1 MRYEVENPMITYRE
15 FEHKTVAYCC
25 NCNMSLHSDEEFL
38 EMEGEYLCDET
49 CLKQYMNVK
58 TIEGNEI

>member
-1 MRYEVENPMITYRE
+1 MRYEVENPVVTYRE

-25 NCNMSLHSDEEFL
+25 HCNASLKSDEEFKVFD
-38 EMEGEYLCDET
+38 GEYFCDEF
-49 CLKQYMNVK
+49 CFCKYMGLM